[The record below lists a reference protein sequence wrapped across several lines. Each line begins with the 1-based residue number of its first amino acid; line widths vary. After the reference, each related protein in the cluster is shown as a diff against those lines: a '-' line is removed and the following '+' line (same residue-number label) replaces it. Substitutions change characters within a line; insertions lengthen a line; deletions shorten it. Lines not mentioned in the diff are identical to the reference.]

1 MEQSLQACGVPVQ
14 HRVYEQP
21 DVSHASFVI
30 DWTPL
35 PAGQLSTPQHA
46 TADDALDEG
55 PQRSLGS
62 MQGLPAFAQDVVR
75 GIKQLM

>member
-21 DVSHASFVI
+21 DVSHASFVV

-35 PAGQLSTPQHA
+35 SAGELNTPQHA
-46 TADDALDEG
+46 TANDALKEG
-55 PQRSLGS
+55 QQRSLGS

-75 GIKQLM
+75 DIKQLM